1 MRVRRVMAT
10 LSTVTCLGAIATSA
24 MAGGEYSYN
33 LAVDA
38 PHAVIKLNGQPD
50 SPEDLEEGKFKHTFT
65 NTGDLTDT
73 YRMVISYAEYHSSD
87 EFAMGWTMCTTTACV
102 VPGISDDITLEP
114 AQSDTVTL
122 KVVPFFTSGSSR
134 VTLSFESLGSGEVT
148 TLDYALVTDD
158 TDVVIID
165 DDGGDE
171 YEDYVATALE
181 NAGVTYGI
189 YPAELESLA
198 DAGVDLDDTS
208 YLILLTGDAS
218 SGTISPAD
226 EAVYA
231 SYLDGA
237 GKMIFSGQDLL
248 DDVSGSS
255 FATTYMGAALAGSA
269 AGELDV
275 DADVGGPF
283 GTPAFSFSIAGGAGN
298 QVSQD
303 ALAGDAA
310 YRYDGG
316 DVAGVYVDGGYRTVT
331 LGFGLE
337 AMSTADIQELLT
349 RAEAWFEG
357 LLSADEAFDVVRPPA
372 IRAVA
377 TPNPFRSSAR
387 LLLDVPDGHRDDVRV
402 TLFDAAG
409 RELRVLHD
417 GPLATGVRE
426 LSIVPRDALGRVLA
440 NGVYHYRVTAGTAV
454 TNGSLT
460 LVR

>member
-1 MRVRRVMAT
+1 MRFRRVLAT
-10 LSTVTCLGAIATSA
+10 ITTATCLGAIATGA

-50 SPEDLEEGKFKHTFT
+50 HPKDLEEGKFKHTFT

-87 EFAMGWTMCTTTACV
+87 EFGMSWTMCTTNLCV
-102 VPGISDDITLEP
+102 APGVEDQITLEP

-134 VTLSFESLGSGEVT
+134 VTLSFESLGSGEIT
-148 TLDYALVTDD
+148 TYDYALLTDD
-158 TDVVIID
+158 TDVVIVD

-171 YEDYVATALE
+171 YEDYVAAALD

-189 YPAELESLA
+189 YPAELEGLA
-198 DAGVDLDDTS
+198 DAGINLDDTS
-208 YLILLTGDAS
+208 YMILLTGDAS
-218 SGTISPAD
+218 TGTISPAD
-226 EAVYA
+226 EAFYA
-231 SYLDGA
+231 SYLDDA

-255 FATTYMGAALAGSA
+255 FATTYMGASLAGSA

-275 DADVGGPF
+275 DAEGPF
-283 GTPAFSFSIAGGAGN
+283 GTPAFGFSIAGGAGN

-303 ALAGDAA
+303 AVTGTAA

-316 DVAGVYVDGGYRTVT
+316 QVAGVYVDGGFRTVT

-337 AMSTADIQELLT
+337 AMATADLEELLSRT
-349 RAEAWFEG
+349 VGWFDG
-357 LLSADEAFDVVRPPA
+357 LLSADEAFDVVSPPA

-377 TPNPFRSSAR
+377 SPNPFRTTAR
-387 LLLDVPDGHRDDVRV
+387 LLLDVPADHRGDVRV

-417 GPLATGVRE
+417 GPLAAGVRA
-426 LSIVPRDALGRVLA
+426 LDIVPRDALGRELA
-440 NGVYHYRVTAGTAV
+440 NGVYHYRVTAGPAV
-454 TNGSLT
+454 TSGSLS